1 MYSNILLVPS
11 NLIFQCYYMYMIQD
25 VCNMLLFYPPPP
37 PPYGCTWGDYGLD
50 T

>member
-11 NLIFQCYYMYMIQD
+11 NLKFQCYYMYMIQD
-25 VCNMLLFYPPPP
+25 MSAICYYFI